1 MSTTAPIVAAAAAA
15 AVVGY
20 SLYCWRALSL
30 ERQSIEAARKE
41 LARAQSNNTSA
52 PVLPQPGGSAQ
63 PRSWKSHLTGLD
75 KMISEL
81 LVEARLLA
89 SELNKGGDPMAV
101 VLDPLAATATA
112 ERRFMSAADAA
123 VKQSSN
129 SSASG
134 APAQPPVLKRA
145 ESMTINTTIQQL
157 GSFEPGQLPTKV
169 VGVCGMSCCG
179 KSTVTATLRAAA
191 HERGSY
197 VPVICLDDSYHDWMD
212 DEPSREH
219 PTNYHPPGGSNRRA
233 WKNWESRQCIDWQQ
247 FLDKLQAKIEIH
259 KGYTPFII
267 IEGFLLLEDDTAAA
281 MCDHVVSIDI
291 PKEIAWQRRLARA
304 LQMAAG
310 EQDAS
315 GMDNYERLPVYAV
328 PEDFEAIGE
337 DAAKLVTRLGKK
349 RVFPRA
355 DEALEPGESDLSKAA
370 GSYDWLR
377 LYFEEVIWP
386 EATRVQETVQ
396 RRHRSGEADVHT
408 VRGDVK
414 PAEVERATRA
424 VIARALF

>member
-1 MSTTAPIVAAAAAA
+1 MHRNEQDSALTRIPRARAAHALAAAAAGAAAAAAACACKKMSTTAPIVAAAAAA
-15 AVVGY
+15 AIVGY

-30 ERQSIEAARKE
+30 ERQSIEVARKE

-52 PVLPQPGGSAQ
+52 PVLPQPGGSTQ

-145 ESMTINTTIQQL
+145 ESMSINTTIQQL

-219 PTNYHPPGGSNRRA
+219 PTNYHPRWREQSQSMEELGV
-233 WKNWESRQCIDWQQ
+233 
-247 FLDKLQAKIEIH
+247 
-259 KGYTPFII
+259 
-267 IEGFLLLEDDTAAA
+267 AA
-281 MCDHVVSIDI
+281 MH
-291 PKEIAWQRRLARA
+291 
-304 LQMAAG
+304 
-310 EQDAS
+310 
-315 GMDNYERLPVYAV
+315 
-328 PEDFEAIGE
+328 
-337 DAAKLVTRLGKK
+337 
-349 RVFPRA
+349 
-355 DEALEPGESDLSKAA
+355 
-370 GSYDWLR
+370 
-377 LYFEEVIWP
+377 
-386 EATRVQETVQ
+386 
-396 RRHRSGEADVHT
+396 
-408 VRGDVK
+408 
-414 PAEVERATRA
+414 
-424 VIARALF
+424 